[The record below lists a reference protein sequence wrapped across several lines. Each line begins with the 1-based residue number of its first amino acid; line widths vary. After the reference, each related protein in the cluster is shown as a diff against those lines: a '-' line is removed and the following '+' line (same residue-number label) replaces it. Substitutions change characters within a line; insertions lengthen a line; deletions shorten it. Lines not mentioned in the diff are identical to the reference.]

1 MAAFSKTK
9 DGHVEIETPDGA
21 ANLSPKTPP
30 TQARNE
36 YELDWALKTPS
47 YRNLLPPSQVKGATG
62 SKAAPS
68 SEYTSV
74 NVKNKVPLL
83 ESATVDEQG
92 YLTVNSAGSNS
103 SGSPDHKQAAGGQQV
118 AGYINMDANPYA
130 VSPCHEPSSGRSRLY
145 M

>member
-1 MAAFSKTK
+1 M
-9 DGHVEIETPDGA
+9 EIETPDGA

-47 YRNLLPPSQVKGATG
+47 YRNLPTSQVKGATG

-68 SEYTSV
+68 SECTSV
-74 NVKNKVPLL
+74 TVKNKVPLL

-92 YLTVNSAGSNS
+92 YTTVNSSGGNS
-103 SGSPDHKQAAGGQQV
+103 SVSPDRKQAAGGQQV
-118 AGYINMDANPYA
+118 AGYINMDASPYA
-130 VSPCHEPSSGRSRLY
+130 VSPCHEPSSGRSWLY
-145 M
+145 V

>member
-9 DGHVEIETPDGA
+9 DGHVEIETPDGV

-47 YRNLLPPSQVKGATG
+47 YRNLPPSQVKGATG

-68 SEYTSV
+68 SEYASV
-74 NVKNKVPLL
+74 SVKKQVPLL

-92 YLTVNSAGSNS
+92 YTTVNSAGSNS
-103 SGSPDHKQAAGGQQV
+103 SGSPDRKQAAGGQQV
-118 AGYINMDANPYA
+118 AGYVNMDASPYA
-130 VSPCHEPSSGRSRLY
+130 VSPCHESSSGRSWLY